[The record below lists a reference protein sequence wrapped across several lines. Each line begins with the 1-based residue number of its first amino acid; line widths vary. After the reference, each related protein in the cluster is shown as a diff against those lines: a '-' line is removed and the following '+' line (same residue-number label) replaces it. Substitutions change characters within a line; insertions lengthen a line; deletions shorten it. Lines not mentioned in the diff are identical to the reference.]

1 MQKILRMEEKLSSRD
16 LRTRNPLIICLPVRD
31 KAAAQALSKSFAAEF
46 NGKPTKAVYVT
57 QSAGA
62 AKNEEPLKDDLSE

>member
-1 MQKILRMEEKLSSRD
+1 
-16 LRTRNPLIICLPVRD
+16 LPVRD

-62 AKNEEPLKDDLSE
+62 AKKEEPLKDDLSE